1 MAAYSSRV
9 LTTTVRSPSI
19 FSCTLILLFSLSFCS
34 GSLKGCL
41 TIGDTLHRYLAPTGT
56 AASLRK
62 YLLHRFYR
70 PVDPAD
76 WHVDDLDKRWKMKDV
91 EYTVHIQYNLCCQ
104 SPFRSLHAGRIP
116 NLNDMVACSIPRMV
130 LARRKQ
136 KLILLADAC
145 HLRLSYPVSIS
156 FPSLYDTSSAQ
167 SPTSVGRRTP
177 GL

>member
-1 MAAYSSRV
+1 MYADSSLLSFILLRQSQGPVETHMPNYLRYPTPLFGSDGDGSISPQIPLAPV
-9 LTTTVRSPSI
+9 LTARS
-19 FSCTLILLFSLSFCS
+19 IL
-34 GSLKGCL
+34 
-41 TIGDTLHRYLAPTGT
+41 T
-56 AASLRK
+56 
-62 YLLHRFYR
+62 
-70 PVDPAD
+70 D

-145 HLRLSYPVSIS
+145 HLRLSYPCKH
-156 FPSLYDTSSAQ
+156 
-167 SPTSVGRRTP
+167 
-177 GL
+177 